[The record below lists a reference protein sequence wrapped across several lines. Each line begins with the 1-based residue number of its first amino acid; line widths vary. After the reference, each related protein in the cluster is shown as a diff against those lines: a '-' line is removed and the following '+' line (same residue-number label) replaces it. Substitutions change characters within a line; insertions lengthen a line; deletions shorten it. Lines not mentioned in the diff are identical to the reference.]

1 MGLTGWLGLRRR
13 EDVLRR
19 SASRVGSRRST
30 GRRSGRSRR
39 STRSRRA
46 SQRGKKVE
54 ITKCIIIENY
64 SLTKKHIMHFQ
75 KMTISSYIE
84 CQAAKGQ
91 MEYLVFCKRHTSTIS
106 TTKIEPRL
114 LISKITAGK
123 VGRCHI
129 SRRHRLI
136 WVYLPTGA
144 VRSHS
149 ARAEFNFTVR
159 PPDGAS
165 GARQQARSMPP
176 GGGARN

>member
-1 MGLTGWLGLRRR
+1 
-13 EDVLRR
+13 
-19 SASRVGSRRST
+19 
-30 GRRSGRSRR
+30 
-39 STRSRRA
+39 
-46 SQRGKKVE
+46 
-54 ITKCIIIENY
+54 
-64 SLTKKHIMHFQ
+64 
-75 KMTISSYIE
+75 MTISSYIE

-91 MEYLVFCKRHTSTIS
+91 MEYLVLCKWHPRTIS
-106 TTKIEPRL
+106 TTNIEPRL
-114 LISKITAGK
+114 LIPKITAGK

-159 PPDGAS
+159 PPGGAS
-165 GARQQARSMPP
+165 GARQQARSTPP

>member
-1 MGLTGWLGLRRR
+1 
-13 EDVLRR
+13 
-19 SASRVGSRRST
+19 
-30 GRRSGRSRR
+30 
-39 STRSRRA
+39 
-46 SQRGKKVE
+46 
-54 ITKCIIIENY
+54 
-64 SLTKKHIMHFQ
+64 
-75 KMTISSYIE
+75 MTISSYIE

-91 MEYLVFCKRHTSTIS
+91 IEYRVFCDTPTSTTS
-106 TTKIEPRL
+106 TTNNEPSL
-114 LISKITAGK
+114 LIPKITAGK

-159 PPDGAS
+159 PPGGAS
-165 GARQQARSMPP
+165 GARQQARSTPP